1 MLLKNCVDW
10 VCFDLAA
17 QSLGLVVVPLYTADH
32 AENTANI
39 LADSEARL
47 LLGLLIEQH
56 QPNHIFPAV
65 HARYRRKS
73 FPSHPDLR
81 RLNRQEVHTWNSG
94 GI

>member
-56 QPNHIFPAV
+56 QPNHIFPSV
-65 HARYRRKS
+65 HAHYPRKS
-73 FPSHPDLR
+73 LPKSS
-81 RLNRQEVHTWNSG
+81 RLATSK
-94 GI
+94 